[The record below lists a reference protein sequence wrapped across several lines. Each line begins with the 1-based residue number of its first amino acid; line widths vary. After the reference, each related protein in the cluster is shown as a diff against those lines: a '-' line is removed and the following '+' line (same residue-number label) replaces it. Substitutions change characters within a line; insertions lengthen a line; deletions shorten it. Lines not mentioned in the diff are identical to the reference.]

1 MDDPQNSV
9 VFGNPDKQNQ
19 ADDLAANVN
28 MQDEQ
33 PEERHDTRAP
43 DLDEDGEF
51 NTIDE
56 PVMTTI
62 VSISSLSST
71 PSNHV
76 ILTTTLHFITEKR
89 S

>member
-1 MDDPQNSV
+1 MEDPQNSV
-9 VFGNPDKQNQ
+9 FKQNN
-19 ADDLAANVN
+19 ADDLAQNVN

-43 DLDEDGEF
+43 DMDEDGEF

-62 VSISSLSST
+62 VSKSTSYSKSLLNCVLSFSFIS
-71 PSNHV
+71 
-76 ILTTTLHFITEKR
+76 ITEKR